1 MPAYLIRPFRRD
13 DRDQLTR
20 LANTHIAAV
29 VPGVS
34 ISVNTMLS
42 SLERRPEEVILD
54 PWVTERVTLI
64 AEQDRELVAAA
75 HLLRYDAGAHVT
87 DSFRN
92 AGTVEW
98 FLAWN
103 RSTLGDDGALRPVD
117 AAADALMTAC
127 LAQFAHWRV
136 AARLF
141 SGNLPTFAAY
151 GLSEQWPHIR
161 AILERNG
168 WSRAGASS
176 VELLLLAETDRIP
189 RPQRPDLA
197 VRREMGEL
205 GTRFIAH
212 RDGHDLGHLEVDTNL
227 TQPERMSR
235 LGGWADV
242 CREDGEPEV
251 LRWLYGQV
259 ADWLRLGGVDR
270 LLTYS
275 EPGDPELELL
285 SHCGFVEL
293 TRTDRSWAH
302 PG

>member
-54 PWVTERVTLI
+54 PWVTERVTLV

-127 LAQFAHWRV
+127 LAKFAHWRV
-136 AARLF
+136 VARLF

-189 RPQRPDLA
+189 RSQRPDLA

>member
-54 PWVTERVTLI
+54 PWVIERVTLV

-75 HLLRYDAGAHVT
+75 HLLRYDSGAHVT

-103 RSTLGDDGALRPVD
+103 RSTLGDDGSLRPVD
-117 AAADALMTAC
+117 PAADALMTAC

-136 AARLF
+136 ASRRF

-161 AILERNG
+161 AVLERNG
-168 WSRAGASS
+168 WSRADASS

-212 RDGHDLGHLEVDTNL
+212 RDGHDLGYLEVDTNL

-285 SHCGFVEL
+285 ARFGFVEL

>member
-1 MPAYLIRPFRRD
+1 MSSFVIRPFRRD

-42 SLERRPEEVILD
+42 SLERRPEEVIID
-54 PWVTERVTLI
+54 PWVIERVTLV

-75 HLLRYDAGAHVT
+75 HLLRYDSAAHVT
-87 DSFRN
+87 DSHRN

-98 FLAWN
+98 LLAWN
-103 RSTLGDDGALRPVD
+103 RQTLGADGTLRTID
-117 AAADALMTAC
+117 AATDALMAAC
-127 LAQFAHWRV
+127 LAQFARWRV
-136 AARLF
+136 ESRYF

-151 GLSEQWPHIR
+151 GLSEQWPHLR
-161 AILERNG
+161 AILERTG
-168 WSRAGASS
+168 WAQTDESS
-176 VELLLLAETDRIP
+176 IELLLLAEVDQIP
-189 RPQRPDLA
+189 RPRSDDLS
-197 VRREMGEL
+197 VRRVMGEL
-205 GTRFIAH
+205 GTRFIA
-212 RDGHDLGHLEVDTNL
+212 RRNGEDVGHLEIDTNL
-227 TQPERMSR
+227 AQPERISR
-235 LGGWADV
+235 PGGWADV
-242 CREDGEPEV
+242 CRAAGAPEV

-285 SHCGFVEL
+285 AQCGFVEL
-293 TRTDRSWAH
+293 TRSDRSWAY
-302 PG
+302 PV

>member
-54 PWVTERVTLI
+54 PWVIERVTLV

-75 HLLRYDAGAHVT
+75 HLLRYDSGAHVT

-103 RSTLGDDGALRPVD
+103 RRTLGDDGSLRPVD
-117 AAADALMTAC
+117 PAADALMTAC

-136 AARLF
+136 ASRLF

-161 AILERNG
+161 AVLERNG
-168 WSRAGASS
+168 WSRADASS

-212 RDGHDLGHLEVDTNL
+212 RDGHDLGYLEVDTNL
-227 TQPERMSR
+227 AQPERMSR

-285 SHCGFVEL
+285 ARCGFVEL